1 MPAPAEPVP
10 AEPVP
15 AALAADAPCW
25 AWLPLPRGQAAEPVA
40 RRWLA
45 GRLDTTTTALV
56 LQRDERGRPQ
66 LGGKFGD
73 WDCNW
78 SHSGAGLLVALGRNL
93 HVGIDLEW
101 LRPRP
106 RAQELAR
113 RFFHADEADWL
124 DRLDAPARQQAFV
137 RLWCAK
143 EAVLKAH
150 GHGLSFGLDKL
161 VLVDTP
167 GGLRLADCDPAL
179 GTPAQWTLEAL
190 APFPGYVGALAW
202 RST

>member
-1 MPAPAEPVP
+1 MRQPLASDTDPRWTLLAHARGEAATPPV
-10 AEPVP
+10 
-15 AALAADAPCW
+15 
-25 AWLPLPRGQAAEPVA
+25 QA
-40 RRWLA
+40 WLA
-45 GRLDTTTTALV
+45 GEFGGDPGDYAFE
-56 LQRDERGRPQ
+56 RDPRGRPRLLQ
-66 LGGKFGD
+66 ANL
-73 WDCNW
+73 DCNW
-78 SHSGAGLLVALGRNL
+78 SHSGEGLLVALGRNL

-101 LRPRP
+101 PRPRP

-113 RFFHADEADWL
+113 RFFHASEADWL
-124 DRLDAPARQQAFV
+124 DRLDAPARQRTFV

-179 GTPAQWTLEAL
+179 GAPAQWTLEEL

-202 RST
+202 HPR